1 MVDDCI
7 VNDDDYSGDNDY
19 NDDDYDDVNDYNDDD
34 GDDVED
40 KESGMILHNPVHR
53 AVNHPA
59 CDYSSAPPVKSG
71 RALHLHCGLSLMVM
85 MMVGVDKAAQPPHLH
100 CRSALVVSPS
110 IDDDECECPN

>member
-1 MVDDCI
+1 M
-7 VNDDDYSGDNDY
+7 
-19 NDDDYDDVNDYNDDD
+19 
-34 GDDVED
+34 ED

-71 RALHLHCGLSLMVM
+71 RALHLHCELTLMVM
-85 MMVGVDKAAQPPHLH
+85 MMMIVVDKAQAPHLH

-110 IDDDECECPN
+110 IDDDEYGSPN